1 MFTLDLYARKVSE
14 NVAVGTTVQV
24 VKANDYD
31 SGKNG
36 DLRYHIVSGNEAGNV
51 LPNMLVETIALSNK
65 SLGCSDL
72 HLCRSCFK
80 SNFPLKVIRCPLFH
94 CNKIALHDNRT
105 SVNY

>member
-36 DLRYHIVSGNEAGNV
+36 DVRYHIVSGNEAGMYG
-51 LPNMLVETIALSNK
+51 LKYMLVKTIALSNK

-72 HLCRSCFK
+72 HLCRSYFK
-80 SNFPLKVIRCPLFH
+80 SNVPFKG
-94 CNKIALHDNRT
+94 NKIPITPLQQDLSTR
-105 SVNY
+105 

>member
-36 DLRYHIVSGNEAGNV
+36 DVRYHIVSGNEAGMYG
-51 LPNMLVETIALSNK
+51 LKYMLVKTIALSNK

-72 HLCRSCFK
+72 HL
-80 SNFPLKVIRCPLFH
+80 
-94 CNKIALHDNRT
+94 
-105 SVNY
+105 